1 MKGLPPNMPL
11 KSDENMWG
19 QMQKMIMRDGR
30 VYNLDHVLQKIRD
43 MKAIDKQQTENS
55 GS

>member
-1 MKGLPPNMPL
+1 
-11 KSDENMWG
+11 
-19 QMQKMIMRDGR
+19 MIMRDGR

-43 MKAIDKQQTENS
+43 MKAIDKQQQHTDNNS